1 MIWGLLALCILG
13 LLWPVIRFFVGIAIV
28 SMLILAFSG
37 GESHTKEK
45 SYDYSYYKVMSYQEL
60 WDFPNSCEKADS
72 QIEILKRL
80 QAHKNFNPDPDLLN
94 SDDQDYNGRLK
105 ATIWWYAYRC
115 DKS

>member
-1 MIWGLLALCILG
+1 MG
-13 LLWPVIRFFVGIAIV
+13 LLWPVIR
-28 SMLILAFSG
+28 ILAAVTFVVAIMIAMSG
-37 GESHTKEK
+37 NSSTAKEK
-45 SYDYSYYKVMSYQEL
+45 PYDYSYYKVMSYQEL

-72 QIEILKRL
+72 QLEILKRL

-94 SDDQDYNGRLK
+94 SNDQDYNGRLK

>member
-1 MIWGLLALCILG
+1 MFWVVLVLCIFG
-13 LLWPVIRFFVGIAIV
+13 LLWPVIRMFAAIIFVIAI
-28 SMLILAFSG
+28 MIAMSG
-37 GESHTKEK
+37 NSSTAEEK
-45 SYDYSYYKVMSYQEL
+45 PYDYSYYKVMSYKEL

-72 QIEILKRL
+72 QLAVLKRL
-80 QAHKNFNPDPDLLN
+80 QQHKNFNSDPDLLN